1 MTAPKSFV
9 DFNLNENLI
18 ESLKKVGF
26 ENATP
31 IQEMTMSHILE
42 GKDIFAQA
50 ETGSGKTGS
59 FAIPIIEMILQKEK
73 DEEEI
78 CRAPQYV
85 VLSPTRELA
94 QQTNKVFTQL
104 GSELGIKSVCII
116 GGEDIN
122 KQKENL
128 EGGARVLVATP
139 GRLADIV
146 NQKLVDLSKCKGF
159 VFDEADRLFD
169 MGFKKDIEFALV
181 KAPKGRQLIMVSAT
195 SNLDVLNT
203 AYKFHSQPLE
213 LKLNEDSLLVDHID
227 HQIAMISKDEKM
239 AYLVDLL
246 RKREDP
252 YAIVFCNTQYQTH
265 QVAEWLKAMKFKA
278 KPISGRMPQNKRTR
292 LMEEF
297 RNKDVTI
304 LVCTDVAARGLDIK
318 DVNFVVN
325 YDIPQEAANYVHR
338 IGRTGRA
345 GKSGQAI
352 SFCAF
357 EDCEYLDPIYEL
369 IDAKIDKIDI
379 EDTNFAKDLC
389 KRPYLDS
396 KTLKVVE
403 RDNSRNKNKKTYD
416 KAERPQREKR
426 ERKKRPESE
435 VSTRPTGPKID
446 KRIFEIVSSNKLM
459 ADKEAMAFL
468 GLTDDHLLGHKV
480 LEQGRKKFF
489 LFGERKNKYKYFIK
503 PIYKR
508 ILTPFLIDII
518 KKSKLKLMVRVSYKQ
533 PYLRVNFSGQDE
545 KLLLRNENELLFA
558 FDHIIR
564 RYLHQRIMVPR
575 DVKFS
580 VRCFKDSKNQEK
592 AIIELIKKMKPKVSE
607 DKPVMLKS
615 MSPLERRI
623 VHQFISEDPKFKTT
637 SIGDG
642 KYKKIEL
649 SLS

>member
-1 MTAPKSFV
+1 MTTPKSFI

-18 ESLKKVGF
+18 ASLNKAGF

-31 IQEMTMSHILE
+31 IQDMTIGPILE

-59 FAIPIIEMILQKEK
+59 FTIPVLELILRKAST
-73 DEEEI
+73 EEEI
-78 CRAPQYV
+78 CKAPQYV

-94 QQTNKVFTQL
+94 QQTHKVFSQF
-104 GSELGIKSVCII
+104 GKDLGIKSVCII
-116 GGEDIN
+116 GGEDIK
-122 KQKENL
+122 KQESAL
-128 EGGARVLVATP
+128 VGGARVLVATP
-139 GRLADIV
+139 GRLSDIV
-146 NQKLVDLSKCKGF
+146 KQKIVDLSKCKGF
-159 VFDEADRLFD
+159 IFDEADRLFD
-169 MGFKKDIEFALV
+169 MGFKKDIEFALNNV
-181 KAPKGRQLIMVSAT
+181 AKDRQLIMVSAT

-239 AYLVDLL
+239 AFLVNQL
-246 RKREDP
+246 RAKEDA

-265 QVAEWLKAMKFKA
+265 SVAEWLKAMKFKA
-278 KPISGRMPQNKRTR
+278 KPISGRLAQNKRTR

-297 RNKDVTI
+297 RNKEVTI

-345 GKSGQAI
+345 GKAGSAI

-369 IDAKIDKIDI
+369 IQSTIPKVDI
-379 EDTNFAKDLC
+379 EESDFATDLC
-389 KRPYLDS
+389 KRPYIDS
-396 KTLKVVE
+396 KTLQV
-403 RDNSRNKNKKTYD
+403 S
-416 KAERPQREKR
+416 ERPGAKKPRTKTEKPKYEKR

-435 VSTRPTGPKID
+435 VSARANMPRID
-446 KRIFEIVSSNKLM
+446 KRVFEIISSNKLM

-468 GLTDDHLLGHKV
+468 GLSDEHLLGHKV
-480 LEQGRKKFF
+480 LEQGRKKYF

-508 ILTPFLIDII
+508 ILTPFLIDVI
-518 KKSKLKLMVRVSYKQ
+518 KKAKLNLTVRVSFKE
-533 PYLRVNFSGQDE
+533 PYLRVNFSGKDE
-545 KLLLRNENELLFA
+545 KMLLRNENELLFA
-558 FDHIIR
+558 FDHIVR
-564 RYLHQRIMVPR
+564 RYLNQRIMVPR
-575 DVKFS
+575 SLKYS

-592 AIIELIKKMKPKVSE
+592 AIIEHVKKMMPKVSKE
-607 DKPVMLKS
+607 TPILLKS
-615 MSPLERRI
+615 MSPMERRI
-623 VHQFISEDPKFKTT
+623 VHQFISENKGYKTT

-642 KYKKIEL
+642 KYKKVEL

>member
-1 MTAPKSFV
+1 MTTPKSFI

-18 ESLKKVGF
+18 ESLKKAGF

-31 IQEMTMSHILE
+31 IQEMTMSHLLE

-59 FAIPIIEMILQKEK
+59 FAIPILEMILKKEEG
-73 DEEEI
+73 EEEI

-94 QQTNKVFTQL
+94 QQTNKVFKQL
-104 GSELGIKSVCII
+104 GSELGVKSVCII

-122 KQKENL
+122 KQKDEL

-169 MGFKKDIEFALV
+169 MGFKKDIEFALTNV
-181 KAPKGRQLIMVSAT
+181 PKDRQLIMVSAT

-227 HQIAMISKDEKM
+227 HQIAMISKNEKM
-239 AYLVDLL
+239 ALLVNLL
-246 RKREDP
+246 RNREDP

-265 QVAEWLKAMKFKA
+265 SVAEWLKGMDFKA
-278 KPISGRMPQNKRTR
+278 KPISGRMPQNKRTK
-292 LMEEF
+292 LMEQF
-297 RNKDVTI
+297 RAKEVTI

-369 IDAKIDKIDI
+369 IDAKIPKMDLEESD
-379 EDTNFAKDLC
+379 FAKDLC

-403 RDNSRNKNKKTYD
+403 RESKYKKD
-416 KAERPQREKR
+416 KPKREKPVREKR

-435 VSTRPTGPKID
+435 VSQRPTGPRID
-446 KRIFEIVSSNKLM
+446 KRFFEIVSSNKLM

-468 GLTDDHLLGHKV
+468 GLKDDYLLGHKV
-480 LEQGRKKFF
+480 LEEGRKKFF
-489 LFGERKNKYKYFIK
+489 LFGPRKNKYKYFIK
-503 PIYKR
+503 PIYKK

-518 KKSKLKLMVRVSYKQ
+518 KKAKLKLTVRVSYKQ
-533 PYLRVNFSGQDE
+533 PYLRINFSGQDE

-558 FDHIIR
+558 FDHIVR
-564 RYLHQRIMVPR
+564 RYLHQRITVPR
-575 DVKFS
+575 DMKFS
-580 VRCFKDSKNQEK
+580 VRCFKDSKDQEK
-592 AIIELIKKMKPKVSE
+592 AIIALIKKMMPKVTQE
-607 DKPVMLKS
+607 KPVMLKS

-623 VHQFISEDPKFKTT
+623 VHQFISEDKKFKTT